1 MNSLAHKLRNR
12 QLRKNRVRSVVNGTQ
27 ERPRLSVF
35 ISNTHVSA
43 QIIDDTT
50 HATLV
55 SASTVND
62 KKAAGNL
69 TDKATYIGT
78 EIAKKAIAKKV
89 KKVAFDRNGRKY
101 HGRIKALAEA
111 ARQNG
116 LEF

>member
-1 MNSLAHKLRNR
+1 MDRLAHKLRNR
-12 QLRKNRVRSVVNGTQ
+12 QLRKNRVRSVVNGTP

-55 SASTVND
+55 AVSTVGN
-62 KKAAGNL
+62 KKATGTL
-69 TDKATYIGT
+69 TEKATLVGV
-78 EIAKKAIAKKV
+78 EIAKKAAAKKIV
-89 KKVAFDRNGRKY
+89 KVSFDRSGRKY
-101 HGRIKALAEA
+101 HGRVKALAEA

>member
-1 MNSLAHKLRNR
+1 MERLQHKLKNR
-12 QLRKNRVRSVVNGTQ
+12 QLRKQRVRAVVSGTS

-55 SASTVND
+55 AVSTVGN
-62 KKAAGNL
+62 KKITGNL
-69 TDKATYIGT
+69 TDKSTWVGT
-78 EIAKKAIAKKV
+78 EIAKKALAKKI
-89 KKVAFDRNGRKY
+89 KKVAFDRSGRKY
-101 HGRIKALAEA
+101 HGRVKALADA
-111 ARQNG
+111 ARENG

>member
-1 MNSLAHKLRNR
+1 MDRLAHKLRNR
-12 QLRKNRVRSVVNGTQ
+12 QLRKNRVRSVVSGTP

-55 SASTVND
+55 AVSTVGN
-62 KKAAGNL
+62 KKMTGNL
-69 TDKATYIGT
+69 TDKATWVGT
-78 EIAKKAIAKKV
+78 EIAKKAVAKKIV
-89 KKVAFDRNGRKY
+89 KVSFDRSGRKY
-101 HGRIKALAEA
+101 HGRVKALAEA

>member
-12 QLRKNRVRSVVNGTQ
+12 QLRKNRVRAVVSGTT

-50 HATLV
+50 HATLAAV
-55 SASTVND
+55 STVNN
-62 KKAAGNL
+62 KKAVGNL
-69 TDKATYIGT
+69 TEKATWVGT
-78 EIAKKAIAKKV
+78 EIAKKAVAKKIT
-89 KKVAFDRNGRKY
+89 KVAFDRSGRKY
-101 HGRIKALAEA
+101 HGRVKALAEA